1 MCNPRRLEVRLTQE
15 IEEEWRAT
23 AQEEA
28 TARVEVSERL
38 ERVISLADRLGPSA
52 RLGLSAALA
61 EGFRGWRAVDG
72 EDGRFEIDVG
82 RLHLSLNTGSAQL
95 TVTLE
100 RESSVSATA
109 DAVIDYSA
117 PVQGIVEVRE
127 TDIAYT
133 DGWRGRDEETVQ
145 SQLEEKAQTELERE
159 QQRLIEEQTREAR
172 EDAERRAAAEARRRA
187 ETEAAARGEEERT
200 QLAEELEELLR
211 ESLPVLHEEVAALV
225 GETLRRSVLHL
236 VRVNGGELRRC
247 EETEDAIVIEAIL

>member
-82 RLHLSLNTGSAQL
+82 RLHLSLDTESARL

-100 RESSVSATA
+100 REGSVMATASAEAEYSAT
-109 DAVIDYSA
+109 VH
-117 PVQGIVEVRE
+117 GTVEARE
-127 TDIAYT
+127 NGTAYE
-133 DGWRGRDEETVQ
+133 DGYGGRDVETVDRE
-145 SQLEEKAQTELERE
+145 LREKAQAGIERE
-159 QQRLIEEQTREAR
+159 RERVIDEQTREAR
-172 EDAERRAAAEARRRA
+172 EEAERRAADEARQRA
-187 ETEAAARGEEERT
+187 ETEAAARGEKERT
-200 QLAEELEELLR
+200 RLAEELEELLR

-247 EETEDAIVIEAIL
+247 EETDDAIVIEAIL